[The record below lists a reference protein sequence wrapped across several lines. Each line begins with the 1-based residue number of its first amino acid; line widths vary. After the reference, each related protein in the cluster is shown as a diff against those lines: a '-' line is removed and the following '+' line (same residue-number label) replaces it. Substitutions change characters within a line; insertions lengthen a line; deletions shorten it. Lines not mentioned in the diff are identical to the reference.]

1 MHIEVR
7 NHAVINMTTKEIISR
22 LDLKKKASLLCGAA
36 FFSTR
41 EMEEYGIERL
51 QLLDGGTG
59 VNYEQLFGDR
69 FINLAK
75 EEGYTFEQF
84 DNATRYF
91 YEDEKLSSKEME
103 LRDKLKIELTKFC
116 HGFDPRPGCYPP
128 GILLG
133 STWNPEAVYEVG
145 EALGL
150 EAIVYNISCLL
161 GTPNVNLLREPRNG
175 RFFEGYSEDPYLAG
189 ELASRMTAGVESQGV
204 ASNVKHFAANNLEIN
219 RGGINQTI
227 SKRALE
233 EMYLPGFKKCVEAGA
248 STLMVAYPKINGKYC
263 THNSWLLRDVLRE
276 RWNYQGL
283 VMTDWGA
290 CVDDTGDSVEAGV
303 DLFMPGPW
311 EHEDDIVKAV
321 EEGRLSEENLNKSV
335 EFFINLAMKFKLSDR
350 RMPVSYDEYISQG
363 DKACYEADK
372 EGFVLLKNNGL
383 LPISDMSR
391 INLAYDPELIIC
403 GKGSA
408 QVFTN
413 RNEKLKDKFVDSKD
427 GDVDL
432 IVVSIESAEGTDRPD
447 LKLPLKYKEQIDNS
461 ISSGKKIILVLNTP
475 GPVEIS
481 EYVDKLDAVIMV
493 FYPGMAGAKVLYD
506 VINGTVNPSGKLPFS
521 FPVKYEDT
529 PAYLNYPDSFSCV
542 YGEDI
547 YVGYRGYEKRGVKP
561 LYPFGYGLS
570 YSKFLIKN
578 ARLSCDCLNLNDELK
593 VTFVLINDGVYDGS
607 QVVQLYIGDRVSK
620 QNKPLKE
627 LKNFTKVYLKAG
639 ESKEITLTVNT
650 KDMGSYSDDYEKFLV
665 EDGMY
670 DVYLGFSSED
680 IKENLSFRLLKG
692 SEELMIGMNSTVLDI
707 MYIPSLRASLQRD
720 VQAHGD
726 DFMAYVNGERYAP
739 CNKLKDI
746 YKNLENYSSFLDD
759 CNKYIKA

>member
-1 MHIEVR
+1 
-7 NHAVINMTTKEIISR
+7 MTTQEIISK

-36 FFSTR
+36 FFGTR
-41 EMEEYGIERL
+41 EIREYGIDSL

-59 VNYEQLFGDR
+59 INYEQLFGDKFADYAR
-69 FINLAK
+69 S
-75 EEGYTFEQF
+75 EGYTPEQL
-84 DNATRYF
+84 DNATRFF
-91 YEDEKLSSKEME
+91 YEDDKLDSEE
-103 LRDKLKIELTKFC
+103 LILRDKLKAKLTEFC

-150 EAIVYNISCLL
+150 EAILYNICCLL

-189 ELASRMTAGVESQGV
+189 ELASQMTSGVESQGV

-219 RGGINQTI
+219 RGGIDQSI

-248 STLMVAYPKINGKYC
+248 STLMVAYPKINGKPC
-263 THNSWLLRDVLRE
+263 THNKWLLRDVLRD
-276 RWNYQGL
+276 RWNYDGL

-290 CVDDTGDSVEAGV
+290 CTEDTGDSVEAGV

-321 EEGRLSEENLNKSV
+321 EEGRLSEENLNKAV
-335 EFFINLAMKFKLSDR
+335 GYLINLAMKFKLSGR
-350 RMPVSYDEYISQG
+350 KLPVSYEEYISLG

-383 LPISDMSR
+383 LPLQNMSR
-391 INLAYDPELIIC
+391 ISLIDNPELIIC

-408 QVFTN
+408 QVFTD
-413 RNEKLKDKFVDSKD
+413 RDEKLKDVFGINTD
-427 GDVDL
+427 GDVAL

-447 LKLPLKYKEQIDNS
+447 LKIPAKYREQIENA
-461 ISSGKKIILVLNTP
+461 INSGKKIILVLNTP

-481 EYVDKLDAVIMV
+481 EYIDKLDAVIMV
-493 FYPGMAGAKVLYD
+493 FYPGMAGTRVLYD
-506 VINGTVNPSGKLPFS
+506 VISGEVNPSGKLPFS

-529 PAYLNYPDSFSCV
+529 PAYLNYPDGFTCV

-547 YVGYRGYEKRGVKP
+547 YVGYRGFEKRGIKP
-561 LYPFGYGLS
+561 LFPFGHGLS
-570 YSKFLIKN
+570 YSDFSISDAVVSSDKCNLGDKLEIK
-578 ARLSCDCLNLNDELK
+578 
-593 VTFVLINDGVYDGS
+593 FVLSNDGRLDGS
-607 QVVQLYIGDRVSK
+607 QVVELYVSDPSSK
-620 QNKPLKE
+620 QSKPVKE
-627 LKNFTKVYLKAG
+627 LRAFTKVFLEAG
-639 ESKEITLTVNT
+639 EKREITLEIDTT
-650 KDMGSYSDDYEKFLV
+650 KIGSYSEDFGKFLV

-670 DVYLGFSSED
+670 DVLLGFSSED
-680 IKENLSFRLLKG
+680 IKTKLSFRIVKG
-692 SEELMIGMNSTVLDI
+692 SPELQLGINSTVLDI
-707 MYIPSLRASLQRD
+707 MYIPVLRDALERD
-720 VQAHGD
+720 VRAHGD
-726 DFMAYVNGERYAP
+726 DFIAYVNGERYAP
-739 CNKLKDI
+739 CNRLKDI
-746 YKNLENYSSFLDD
+746 YKNLSDYSEFLRE
-759 CNKYIKA
+759 CNEYIKA